1 MFYFVVTQYK
11 FLAHAN
17 LEALLKSAER
27 TETTGVHIN
36 AAITIKQTFHL
47 KKKTKTSYNVC
58 RRIPLCTNT
67 KIKIFQAVILKF
79 LHPYIFLEG
88 VSPEEGFTGLT
99 GDSIKVTSES
109 AVATD
114 AADLLIFRQLHLLPS
129 DGRLYLGNL
138 HRGR

>member
-47 KKKTKTSYNVC
+47 KKKQKQVTMSAEE
-58 RRIPLCTNT
+58 
-67 KIKIFQAVILKF
+67 F
-79 LHPYIFLEG
+79 PY
-88 VSPEEGFTGLT
+88 VQTQ
-99 GDSIKVTSES
+99 
-109 AVATD
+109 
-114 AADLLIFRQLHLLPS
+114 R
-129 DGRLYLGNL
+129 
-138 HRGR
+138 